1 MDDRR
6 FVQML
11 FAASV
16 ALVLLLSMLPAVA
29 QAPDFVIIK
38 PLAVCKDGK
47 CVMEE
52 KDFRTLQAFHAER
65 LLLLHQTGELIDSLN
80 AKIADLMQKIKRYA
94 MGCEVRRT

>member
-6 FVQML
+6 FLQAL

-16 ALVLLLSMLPAVA
+16 ALVLILSAIPAIA

-52 KDFRTLQAFHAER
+52 KDFRTLQTFHAER
-65 LLLLHQTGELIDSLN
+65 LAVLQQTGALIDQLT
-80 AKIADLMQKIKRYA
+80 
-94 MGCEVRRT
+94 VR